1 MAATEHANG
10 QKATDAAA
18 EAVPL
23 SEAEQRQIRVL
34 KAVVI
39 GLGVLI
45 VLGLG
50 ALLAAVIL
58 KGGGAVRGL
67 PTGAAMTLPVPA
79 GARVEEMR
87 LSGNLLAL
95 RLRLSDGTWQVVVV
109 DARRGQV
116 LRRVVPKPTGD

>member
-1 MAATEHANG
+1 MK
-10 QKATDAAA
+10 KATDAVAGAA
-18 EAVPL
+18 PL

-58 KGGGAVRGL
+58 KSGGAARGL
-67 PTGAAMTLPVPA
+67 APGEVMPLPVPE
-79 GARVEEMR
+79 GAHVEEMR
-87 LSGNLLAL
+87 LSGSVLAL
-95 RLRLSDGTWQVVVV
+95 RLRLADGSWQVVVV
-109 DARRGQV
+109 DARRGRV
-116 LRRVVPKPTGD
+116 LRRIRAAGMP